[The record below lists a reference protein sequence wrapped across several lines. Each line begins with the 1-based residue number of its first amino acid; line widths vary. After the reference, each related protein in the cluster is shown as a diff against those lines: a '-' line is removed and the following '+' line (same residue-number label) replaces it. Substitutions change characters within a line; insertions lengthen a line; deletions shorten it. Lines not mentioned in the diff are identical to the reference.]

1 MGQGINQYD
10 VFWVSLDPTKGSEI
24 SKKRPCIIVSPD
36 ELNKH
41 LRTVI
46 IAPLTSTIKSYP
58 WRVDCIVL
66 DNKGSIALDQI
77 RTIDRIRIVKFFENL
92 NEKEIEKVKEVINET
107 FVE

>member
-58 WRVDCIVL
+58 WRVDCLVL

-77 RTIDRIRIVKFFENL
+77 RTIDKNRIGNVIGHLKQS
-92 NEKEIEKVKEVINET
+92 EIENIKSVLMEMLC
-107 FVE
+107 

>member
-10 VFWVSLDPTKGSEI
+10 VFWVSLDPTIGSEI

-58 WRVDCIVL
+58 WRVDCLVL
-66 DNKGSIALDQI
+66 DKKGSIALDQI
-77 RTIDRIRIVKFFENL
+77 RTIDKNRIGNVLGYLKQS
-92 NEKEIEKVKEVINET
+92 EIERIKSVLMEMLC
-107 FVE
+107 